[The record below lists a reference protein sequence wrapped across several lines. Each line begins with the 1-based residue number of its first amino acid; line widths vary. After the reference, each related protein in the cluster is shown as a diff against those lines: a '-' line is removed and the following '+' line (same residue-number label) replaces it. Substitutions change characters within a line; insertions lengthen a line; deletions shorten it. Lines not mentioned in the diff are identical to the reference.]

1 MNNCR
6 PAQIQQRRHD
16 RHMSLDMSSC
26 RRDSGGSYL
35 VSCWNSGLRVPSCL
49 IDVCPLVVFLSD
61 YPKRKSTFR
70 HYHYK
75 LFFDRG
81 VQS

>member
-1 MNNCR
+1 MKNCR

-35 VSCWNSGLRVPSCL
+35 VRYWNSTLCVPHTF
-49 IDVCPLVVFLSD
+49 DNVFIQRTILSGF
-61 YPKRKSTFR
+61 KVFGIS
-70 HYHYK
+70 
-75 LFFDRG
+75 
-81 VQS
+81 Q